1 MDETQKIVNIVVAQ
15 SELHP
20 MSKVAVESLVQL
32 IARELD
38 PADWQGLRN
47 AALTRLKPQDTE

>member
-1 MDETQKIVNIVVAQ
+1 MDDTQKIVNIVVAQ
-15 SELHP
+15 SDLHP

-38 PADWQGLRN
+38 PNDWKNLRN
-47 AALTRLKPQDTE
+47 SALARLKPQEV